1 MSTAAA
7 AGHASVHP
15 ATEAAGAALS
25 GLPGRAMKPA
35 DANLDFLRA
44 AAVLCVFCSH
54 AWIIA
59 ARQSSELLHHVGQLG
74 VIMFFVHTSYV
85 LMGSL
90 ERSRLWGWPRV
101 AEFFVHRAFRIYPL
115 AIVCVLVAA
124 ALPGAAWTPR
134 QLLAN
139 LTLTQDQFFEESMVG
154 GLWTLPL
161 ELQMYCALP
170 FLFMALRRR
179 PAWWALG
186 AWLLVLPLAQVRP
199 EISGRLL
206 VLDYAPC
213 FLPGLI
219 AWRFGRRGVLP
230 GWLWPVA
237 VFLAALP
244 WVLSDGNQMGPRWIT
259 CLLLGLA
266 IPWFGEL
273 SAPWLNRASHVVAKY
288 SYGIYL
294 THIAALMVAF
304 RSLDGLPFAAQAA
317 AFAAMAVAFPYL
329 AFHLVEQPMIAVGKR
344 LGSRVASA
352 LAGRRQGVPA

>member
-1 MSTAAA
+1 MN
-7 AGHASVHP
+7 
-15 ATEAAGAALS
+15 AAGAIA
-25 GLPGRAMKPA
+25 PAGRPAMSAA
-35 DANLDFLRA
+35 DANLDFVRA
-44 AAVLCVFCSH
+44 AAVLCVAGSH
-54 AWIIA
+54 AVVVVT
-59 ARQSSELLHHVGQLG
+59 RQSSELLHHLGQLG

-101 AEFFVHRAFRIYPL
+101 AEFFVHRALRIYPL
-115 AIVCVLVAA
+115 AIVCVLIAA
-124 ALPGAAWTPR
+124 ALPGQAWTPR

-139 LTLTQDQFFEESMVG
+139 LTLTQNLLFEESMVG

-179 PAWWALG
+179 AAWWAIG
-186 AWLLVLPLAQVRP
+186 AWLLALPLAHVRP
-199 EISGRLL
+199 EISSRLL
-206 VLDYAPC
+206 VLDYVPC

-219 AWRFGRRGVLP
+219 AWRLGRHGVLP
-230 GWLWPVA
+230 GWLWPLAVA
-237 VFLAALP
+237 LAALP
-244 WVLSDGNQMGPRWIT
+244 WLASGGNQMGPRWIT

-266 IPWFGEL
+266 LPWFGEM
-273 SAPWLNRASHVVAKY
+273 STRWLNRASHVVAKY

-294 THIAALMVAF
+294 THYAALMVAF
-304 RSLDGLPFAAQAA
+304 RVFDHLPFAAQVA

-344 LGSRVASA
+344 LGGRVAG
-352 LAGRRQGVPA
+352 LARRGAAVPA